1 MVNFVRER
9 KKFALLTLAQAPT
22 STNIEHRVAL
32 SIHTLNTENSRY
44 CSTPKNTNDY
54 KIVISHMPF
63 STIFEKVTFPSC

>member
-32 SIHTLNTENSRY
+32 SIHTLNTKIQDTVQPS
-44 CSTPKNTNDY
+44 KNTNDY